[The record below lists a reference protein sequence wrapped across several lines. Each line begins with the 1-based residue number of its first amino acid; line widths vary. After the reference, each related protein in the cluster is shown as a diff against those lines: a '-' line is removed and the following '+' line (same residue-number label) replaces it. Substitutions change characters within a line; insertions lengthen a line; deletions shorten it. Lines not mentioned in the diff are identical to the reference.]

1 MISHNV
7 CVYMTDSLPPRWI
20 QSGQTLPY
28 VHVLLIYHMDF
39 TAVWL
44 IQIRPADVPRSLCN
58 FLVSRSEREN
68 VDPHISPMSLKSVPE
83 ALFRVLSIGWRE
95 ITPTQRTI
103 SELVLADEMADKV
116 NLKMQNAARQETWC
130 KCLSWTAA
138 NANLNINHMQTNFLL
153 FSALFSKP
161 FHWLSSDNKGS
172 KGKEFRYFC
181 VDSQLQLCDVP
192 SKWLVTSV
200 LAGWKGG
207 NSSAALGCLPFKTM
221 GLLRDGAS
229 LNCAV
234 FPHTEWKQE
243 SIRGGF
249 SIMAMPEFP
258 KVKHLLTSL
267 LCFVHKRRS
276 GSHSQD

>member
-1 MISHNV
+1 
-7 CVYMTDSLPPRWI
+7 
-20 QSGQTLPY
+20 
-28 VHVLLIYHMDF
+28 
-39 TAVWL
+39 
-44 IQIRPADVPRSLCN
+44 
-58 FLVSRSEREN
+58 
-68 VDPHISPMSLKSVPE
+68 MSLKSVPE

-103 SELVLADEMADKV
+103 SELVWGDEMADKV

-138 NANLNINHMQTNFLL
+138 NANSSINHMQTNFLL

-172 KGKEFRYFC
+172 KGKEFHYFC

-234 FPHTEWKQE
+234 FPHTEWKQK

-276 GSHSQD
+276 GSHSQV